1 MRVHVTL
8 KGSLAERLPGGAGE
22 VHLPEGAT
30 VASLERVVGP
40 AAPRCVVVV
49 NGAVARPD
57 APLSEGDRVQVFPP
71 MAGGSDPPGRP
82 RPPLGAVGRGGRA
95 ADPPQMSKYR

>member
-22 VHLPEGAT
+22 VELSEGST
-30 VASLERVVGP
+30 VASLGQVLGL

-71 MAGGSDPPGRP
+71 MAGGSAAWPSTP
-82 RPPLGAVGRGGRA
+82 AVGRSGRA